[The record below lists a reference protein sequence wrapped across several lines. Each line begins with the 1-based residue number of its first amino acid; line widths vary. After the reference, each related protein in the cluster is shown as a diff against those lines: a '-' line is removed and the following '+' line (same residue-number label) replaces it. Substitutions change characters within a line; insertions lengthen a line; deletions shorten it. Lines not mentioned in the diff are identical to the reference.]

1 MDEPLKPSY
10 SYINFYSF
18 TFFVAQK
25 TFKSESDKWRAVRA
39 CVPLVP
45 A

>member
-1 MDEPLKPSY
+1 MDEPLKPSF
-10 SYINFYSF
+10 I
-18 TFFVAQK
+18 FFVAQE

-39 CVPLVP
+39 CVPPVP